1 MIREA
6 KYTDIWQLLEL
17 CEDFFYT
24 SHLKT
29 FSSFDEKSMENTL
42 NNLITNDS
50 SVLYVIDKDSIITGM
65 IAVVSG
71 GAFYNDKTTM
81 AQELF
86 WYVKPE
92 FRGSLESIKLT
103 KKAQE
108 WAKNIGANVFVL
120 AHLRDEKGDKLHDYY
135 TREGFELRENF
146 YYKRIG

>member
-1 MIREA
+1 
-6 KYTDIWQLLEL
+6 
-17 CEDFFYT
+17 
-24 SHLKT
+24 
-29 FSSFDEKSMENTL
+29 
-42 NNLITNDS
+42 
-50 SVLYVIDKDSIITGM
+50 
-65 IAVVSG
+65 
-71 GAFYNDKTTM
+71 M